1 MIRRAL
7 DGHWLCISQPE
18 HARLAGAMAEAWGR
32 PPFLPPVPRTEV
44 LRAVAEHDNGWAE
57 WEAAPGLDPAAGGP
71 FHFIEMP
78 VADHLAIWRRGVQ
91 RMLERNP
98 YAGLLVSM
106 HGAALMRFRLDPA
119 ARTPESARGAVRTL
133 LVEQERLQTARRKG
147 LGLRPRYREAV
158 ASARLTAN
166 FRILQFLD
174 ALSLLLCCGARE
186 RQTFTAV
193 PLGEGQRRTEI
204 EFTPDA
210 EGATLTP
217 YPFTADPA
225 RLAATGRLL
234 PSTPLSDL
242 AALHAAWGEA
252 PERSLTFTLRSGA
265 AGA

>member
-18 HARLAGAMAEAWGR
+18 HARLAGAMAGAWGR

-57 WEAAPGLDPAAGGP
+57 WEAAPGLDPTAGGP

-119 ARTPESARGAVRTL
+119 ARTPEAERAAVRTFL
-133 LVEQERLQTARRKG
+133 AEQERLQAALRQG
-147 LGLRPRYREAV
+147 LAMRSRYREAV

-186 RQTFTAV
+186 RQTFTGV

-234 PSTPLSDL
+234 PSTPLPDL

-265 AGA
+265 AGT

>member
-44 LRAVAEHDNGWAE
+44 LQAVAEHDNGWAE

-71 FHFIEMP
+71 FHFTEMP

-91 RMLERNP
+91 RMLEQNP

-119 ARTPESARGAVRTL
+119 ARTPDAERAAVRTFL
-133 LVEQERLQTARRKG
+133 AEQERLQAALRQG
-147 LGLRPRYREAV
+147 LAMRSRYREAV

-174 ALSLLLCCGARE
+174 ALSLLLCCGAGE

-217 YPFTADPA
+217 YPFSADPA

-234 PSTPLSDL
+234 PSTPLPDL

-252 PERSLTFTLRSGA
+252 PERSLTFTLRPGA